1 MVHLASLFNF
11 GDKYGGVSVRGV
23 FCIGETGEPSRC
35 LDGTEDDF
43 AFYFAQLSRPLLH
56 PSLKSAIMCKQN
68 EVQTLFRLRCP
79 GSPMGSCTRY
89 EVASRAIKHSG

>member
-43 AFYFAQLSRPLLH
+43 AFYFAQLSRLG
-56 PSLKSAIMCKQN
+56 CR
-68 EVQTLFRLRCP
+68 V
-79 GSPMGSCTRY
+79 
-89 EVASRAIKHSG
+89 